1 MVGDTILIKDISING
16 NDELTGGL
24 NTATSDQLSKTLT
37 DNTINALGID
47 ASSRTIWINGQP
59 YGNAYVNIKGDNT
72 VEAPIGAEIFNDFE
86 HNIASG
92 EYSHAEGRNTSATGN
107 YSHAEGSETSAT
119 GDYSHAG
126 GFYTK
131 TTNTAEAAFGQFNQ
145 STEGSTIFS
154 IGDGDSD
161 SSRHN
166 IVEVTD
172 NEVNIN
178 TNLNV
183 EDNLIVDENA
193 TIEGTLGVTG
203 KTTLSTLESTGNVDL
218 ESLDVT
224 HNTTIGGTLGVTGK
238 TTVSTLESAGN
249 VDLESLDVTNNTT
262 IGGTLDVTD
271 KTTVSTLEST
281 GNVDLESLDVTNN
294 TTIGGTLGVTG
305 NTTIGGTL
313 GVTGK
318 TTVSTLESTEN
329 AKLESLEVT
338 NNTTIGGTL
347 GVTGNTTIGGTLGV
361 TGKTTVSTLES
372 TENAKLESLEVT
384 NNTTI
389 GGTLGVTNDI
399 TSKGNIVGENNLRII
414 GETSL
419 ENKVAA
425 GEGTFVQNDS
435 EIAVGRFNKSNKNS
449 DNYGN
454 EGNTAFSIGIGE
466 SDSNRKNAVEVMQ
479 NGNVYINGVGEYNG
493 TNPSDSSD
501 LATYLPNMVNITY
514 TDLKTLI
521 DNDQLVPGQQYRIT
535 DYTCTTTTAGTKSA
549 GHQFDIIV
557 TADSKSVLNEEARAI
572 RHDFTDDTSEDIKN
586 HFANSDLNAWK
597 IWYCLD
603 NDTKRFA
610 WADNSNNGRGV
621 IYRMIDEWNNDVP
634 CDFKNII
641 YVVPLS
647 FIYNKNAYIYKFS
660 RDTSIDMNI
669 NGTWYYGYITE
680 STIPGWSENKCWV
693 KEQNPNINSFL
704 YKRNGIDTITDGN
717 IIKVNLNTY
726 ETYTFGKDDS
736 SLTGNCYNNIIL
748 PYYKSNI
755 LTLNNNTFDSGC
767 YSNSFGNNCYNNSF
781 GSNFRH
787 NSFGNSCYCN
797 SFGNG
802 CDNNTFGN
810 YCYNSV
816 FEMTFHGNSFGNGC
830 YSNYFD
836 LGCNYNSFANN
847 CICNSVGKNCT
858 YNTFSNGCGDISIG
872 NYCSYN
878 FFGNGCSYIKF
889 ASDISEP
896 STKYNYYQNNHF
908 GDRCKFIL
916 FTGSENS
923 NSSSQVQNYN
933 FAQGLQGKSGSKYL
947 LVTGKRGRQYD
958 TMVSM
963 SRDYGNTVYGY
974 CLADLANTVTHEVFN
989 FS

>member
-16 NDELTGGL
+16 NNNVTGGL
-24 NTATSDQLSKTLT
+24 NTATSDKLSETLT
-37 DNTINALGID
+37 GNTINALGID

-59 YGNAYVNIKGDNT
+59 YGNAYVNIKEDNTT

-92 EYSHAEGRNTSATGN
+92 EYSHAEGKGTITNNEAE
-107 YSHAEGSETSAT
+107 HAEGKYNKS
-119 GDYSHAG
+119 
-126 GFYTK
+126 
-131 TTNTAEAAFGQFNQ
+131 
-145 STEGSTIFS
+145 
-154 IGDGDSD
+154 
-161 SSRHN
+161 
-166 IVEVTD
+166 
-172 NEVNIN
+172 NIN
-178 TNLNV
+178 TIHSVGIGTSDTDRKNAIEIVQNGDVYINGIGGYNGTNTTNSKHLATILSTVDTSDNNAFIVENVLDVEGNTTLKGTLQVNGATNLNGNV
-183 EDNLIVDENA
+183 TLGDAQTDVITVNGNTAIK
-193 TIEGTLGVTG
+193 GTLGV
-203 KTTLSTLESTGNVDL
+203 EN
-218 ESLDVT
+218 
-224 HNTTIGGTLGVTGK
+224 NTTIDKNLTVNGATNLNGNVTLGDTQTDVITVNGNTTIKGTLGV
-238 TTVSTLESAGN
+238 E
-249 VDLESLDVTNNTT
+249 NNTT
-262 IGGTLDVTD
+262 ISGTLQV
-271 KTTVSTLEST
+271 
-281 GNVDLESLDVTNN
+281 N
-294 TTIGGTLGVTG
+294 
-305 NTTIGGTL
+305 
-313 GVTGK
+313 
-318 TTVSTLESTEN
+318 
-329 AKLESLEVT
+329 
-338 NNTTIGGTL
+338 
-347 GVTGNTTIGGTLGV
+347 
-361 TGKTTVSTLES
+361 
-372 TENAKLESLEVT
+372 
-384 NNTTI
+384 
-389 GGTLGVTNDI
+389 
-399 TSKGNIVGENNLRII
+399 

-466 SDSNRKNAVEVMQ
+466 SDNTRKNAVEVMQ
-479 NGNVYINGVGEYNG
+479 NGDVYINGVGEYNG

-535 DYTCTTTTAGTKSA
+535 DYTCTTTTVGTRAAGN
-549 GHQFDIIV
+549 QFDIIV

-572 RHDFTDDTSEDIKN
+572 QHDFPDDTSEDIKN

-634 CDFKNII
+634 YDFKNII

-704 YKRNGIDTITDGN
+704 YKKNGIDTITDGN

-797 SFGNG
+797 SFGPG
-802 CDNNTFGN
+802 CDNNIFGN

-816 FEMTFHGNSFGNGC
+816 FEMTFHGNSFGNSC
-830 YSNYFD
+830 CNNYFD